1 MGLKAQPLCK
11 RNLLFPFFT
20 INAAFWAIPEKLL
33 MNEDDFHMLALFICF
48 SMLALYNLYIL
59 NLIEFSE
66 TTILN
71 GHLKF
76 DVDVVI

>member
-1 MGLKAQPLCK
+1 
-11 RNLLFPFFT
+11 
-20 INAAFWAIPEKLL
+20 